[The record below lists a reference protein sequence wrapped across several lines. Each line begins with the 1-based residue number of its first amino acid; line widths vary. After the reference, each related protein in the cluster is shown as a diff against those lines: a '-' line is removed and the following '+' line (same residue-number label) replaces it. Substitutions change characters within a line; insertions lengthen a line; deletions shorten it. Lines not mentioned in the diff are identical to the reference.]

1 MPKCA
6 LFLWSVTA
14 LAQNSLSV
22 SLKTAQT
29 NSFFG
34 AVDTYDSVE
43 DSDLELSGG
52 HAHSV
57 PKMRR
62 GLASKYFF
70 LSLRAL
76 DLL

>member
-14 LAQNSLSV
+14 LVQNSLSV

-52 HAHSV
+52 HAHSGA
-57 PKMRR
+57 
-62 GLASKYFF
+62 GLEIFF
-70 LSLRAL
+70 PLSAGLGFAL
-76 DLL
+76 E